1 MNKIGRIP
9 RPDEIEVSVYV
20 EINGMAWIEAVAPE
34 GQRCSVEDPLSL
46 GDTWEEQAA
55 AMRNWLVVLITKH
68 REQKAKQ
75 MGVMN

>member
-1 MNKIGRIP
+1 MIKAGSIP

-20 EINGMAWIEAVAPE
+20 ETNGMAWIEAVAPE

>member
-1 MNKIGRIP
+1 MTRIGVIP
-9 RPDEIEVSVYV
+9 RPDEIEVFVYF
-20 EINGMAWIEAVAPE
+20 ETNGMAWIEAVAPE

-55 AMRNWLVVLITKH
+55 AMRNWLVVLITRH

-75 MGVMN
+75 IGVLN